1 MIVQK
6 GQSAS
11 ALNQCSQTQTEVA
24 RLLALIE
31 PLNGPDAPSYRA
43 GTENSIFQSRYEPE
57 EKRTG

>member
-31 PLNGPDAPSYRA
+31 PLNGPDADSYRA
-43 GTENSIFQSRYEPE
+43 GTENFP
-57 EKRTG
+57 